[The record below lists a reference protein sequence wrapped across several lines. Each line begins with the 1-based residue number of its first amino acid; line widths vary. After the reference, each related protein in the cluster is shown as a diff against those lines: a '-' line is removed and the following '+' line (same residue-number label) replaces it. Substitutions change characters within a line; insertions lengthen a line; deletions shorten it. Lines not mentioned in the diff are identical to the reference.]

1 MFASEEDAGPFG
13 QSSSSQAILPGHVP
27 MLQHQKSSRVSGNL
41 KRRCHIS
48 YLKIRDL
55 EITGMVSFRKSLDSE
70 TLGTDTHT
78 HTGTNTKKTYTC
90 WCQKFKDKSD
100 KCTTVLIGAPPLP
113 TLNLQ
118 GQRQGEEV
126 GLGNDEIVA
135 TPKWWRFWRTLD
147 PKNISF
153 HHTGWNNE
161 TSMSYITLK
170 RISIKILRSF
180 WIDLSKIM
188 HQLLSWSSPQC
199 ANPASGW

>member
-1 MFASEEDAGPFG
+1 MAIQSLRVWWFWVGILLGFGKTMFASEEDAGPFG
-13 QSSSSQAILPGHVP
+13 QSSSSQAILPGHAP

-41 KRRCHIS
+41 KRRCHTS
-48 YLKIRDL
+48 QNQGPWNYWNGQFQ
-55 EITGMVSFRKSLDSE
+55 EITGFRNTWDRH
-70 TLGTDTHT
+70 TQAQTH
-78 HTGTNTKKTYTC
+78 KKKLHIIIQGHKNE
-90 WCQKFKDKSD
+90 WCQNFKDKSD
-100 KCTTVLIGAPPLP
+100 KCTTVLIGAPALP

-161 TSMSYITLK
+161 TSMSYITLNT
-170 RISIKILRSF
+170 ISIKILR
-180 WIDLSKIM
+180 
-188 HQLLSWSSPQC
+188 
-199 ANPASGW
+199 